1 MPSWLDSMPTPSSGP
16 MSIKAVGARV
26 EMKVLG
32 LSFGFHDAAAALLID
47 GRIVAAG
54 QEERFTRIKHDA
66 SFPRH
71 AIEFC
76 LRQAKVSITDVDC
89 VVYYENALKKFD
101 RIVWASTLRE
111 RQKPNGGLVAR
122 ARTLWNAVT
131 RANDVPPYLKSVTH
145 SWFKWDKFDVVGKIS
160 N

>member
-16 MSIKAVGARV
+16 MSTKAVGARV

-47 GRIVAAG
+47 GCIVAAG

-66 SFPRH
+66 DFPRN

-76 LRQAKVSITDVDC
+76 LRQAGISISDVDQ

-101 RIVWASTLRE
+101 RIVWAANFRE
-111 RQKPNGGLVAR
+111 QN
-122 ARTLWNAVT
+122 
-131 RANDVPPYLKSVTH
+131 
-145 SWFKWDKFDVVGKIS
+145 S
-160 N
+160 NRGW